1 MENSLAQLINI
12 VVVVG
17 AVMIGFTLYFCL
29 YMFKRINDVFEFRKT
44 IIDSTN
50 NLEELGEFH
59 KLPSFD
65 SMVYKFW
72 IPFETYTR
80 QLSFKVKGY

>member
-17 AVMIGFTLYFCL
+17 AVMIGFTCL
-29 YMFKRINDVFEFRKT
+29 YMFKRIDDVFEFRKT

-50 NLEELGEFH
+50 NLEELGEFN